1 MATIDNIAELLRQQ
15 EELDRAMNHG
25 REALDVDERKR
36 NGQVRKL
43 GSFSNVMRDAFQAAP
58 RMRRRATDVR

>member
-43 GSFSNVMRDAFQAAP
+43 GRFPNVMRDAFQAAP
-58 RMRRRATDVR
+58 RMRRRATDV